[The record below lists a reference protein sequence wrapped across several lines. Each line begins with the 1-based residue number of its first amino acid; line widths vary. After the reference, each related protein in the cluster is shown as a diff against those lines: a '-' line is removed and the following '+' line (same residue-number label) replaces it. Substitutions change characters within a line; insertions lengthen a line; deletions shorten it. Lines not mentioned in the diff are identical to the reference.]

1 MAWYWGWNRYTIQN
15 FIKLERVE
23 NFRGIQSDRSKHVKY
38 TDWPLPKMMDI
49 LLHNSIYMYI
59 SLFSIGRPPKIIFW
73 DIVMSDILRVN
84 DWLFPSGSD
93 QFSGAAQLWL
103 ITDFEVVYR
112 WSVISTHLSGWSLRM
127 EWVVCYDV

>member
-1 MAWYWGWNRYTIQN
+1 MILMMKQVYNT
-15 FIKLERVE
+15 K
-23 NFRGIQSDRSKHVKY
+23 FRNLNMLKTSPWIQSDRSKHVKY

-84 DWLFPSGSD
+84 DWLFPSGGD
-93 QFSGAAQLWL
+93 QFSGAALLWL

-112 WSVISTHLSGWSLRM
+112 WSVISTHLSGRSLRM